1 MNPTTIRVNHF
12 RAPVSDVIVHQPL
25 TPSLGY
31 SLEMPA
37 AWTVILDNARRCL
50 RAILAAKVTHRYEG
64 SLVQRGDADFSI
76 RLVDRPAYLDLRTYA
91 EAEMKKHIP
100 PEAEPERFMDRIGGY
115 RACRY
120 GWTDGI
126 QEHATWFVEH
136 VATTTVRIDYSMV
149 TFGPLAREGVTPRE
163 EGANLL
169 ARLEWRV
176 PQA

>member
-12 RAPVSDVIVHQPL
+12 RAPVPDVIVHQPL

-31 SLEMPA
+31 SL
-37 AWTVILDNARRCL
+37 
-50 RAILAAKVTHRYEG
+50 
-64 SLVQRGDADFSI
+64 
-76 RLVDRPAYLDLRTYA
+76 
-91 EAEMKKHIP
+91 
-100 PEAEPERFMDRIGGY
+100 AEPERFMDRIGGY
-115 RACRY
+115 RACGY

-126 QEHATWFVEH
+126 QEHATWFVEP

-176 PQA
+176 LQA